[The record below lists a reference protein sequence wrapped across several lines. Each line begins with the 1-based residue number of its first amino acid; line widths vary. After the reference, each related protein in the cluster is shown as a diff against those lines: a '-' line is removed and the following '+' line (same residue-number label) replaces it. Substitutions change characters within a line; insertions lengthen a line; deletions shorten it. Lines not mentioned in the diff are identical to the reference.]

1 MTQLSDIHDDA
12 DGLFDHLLG
21 LDDLDMSV
29 EDQQALETYV
39 NYVDYP
45 ADLRDW
51 CDSPNSCNIQAE
63 TKACSQ
69 MNDIEM
75 TDCHIESQGAPRNQG
90 NASETAN
97 SNDTDSQSACVR
109 DDLLLQR
116 ILGSILVPQSY
127 PFSGYNRLSRWIST
141 VIDYRNNSFHLVL
154 KVLGIHQDVLGMLSN
169 DESWKALS
177 DQLDG
182 HIKKMNEWG
191 EWDEEYMTE
200 TAEKLSLIARRAID
214 ELASR
219 QVVREAVDS
228 GDELYWSEALNLMD
242 VSEKKAWKHGFK
254 GRLDAEFND
263 HGNGMLAGIPSYLEL
278 KGLTTRALL
287 DRVSRR

>member
-51 CDSPNSCNIQAE
+51 CDSPKSCTTQAGTE
-63 TKACSQ
+63 ACSQ
-69 MNDIEM
+69 QKDIDM
-75 TDCHIESQGAPRNQG
+75 TDCQIESQGAWGNQG

-97 SNDTDSQSACVR
+97 RNDTDSQSACVT
-109 DDLLLQR
+109 DDLLLQK
-116 ILGSILVPQSY
+116 ILESILLPQSY
-127 PFSGYNRLSRWIST
+127 PFSGHNRLSRWIST
-141 VIDYRNNSFHLVL
+141 VIDYRDNSFHLIL
-154 KVLGIHQDVLGMLSN
+154 KVLGIHQDVLGMLST

-191 EWDEEYMTE
+191 EWDEEHVTE
-200 TAEKLSLIARRAID
+200 MADKLSLIARRAID

-219 QVVREAVDS
+219 QVIREAVGS

-242 VSEKKAWKHGFK
+242 VSEKKAWRHGFK
-254 GRLDAEFND
+254 GKLDAEFND
-263 HGNGMLAGIPSYLEL
+263 HGNGMLAGIPSYLGL

-287 DRVSRR
+287 GGASRK